1 MISTRSLHILPDIE
15 PLRRVCQAV
24 ATLDAVLSPEWE
36 FRYYTYQRSWDA
48 NQQLASMRDEMGDE
62 WFLLFSPAGAI
73 LKGYVPDSAMAE
85 TVHER
90 GAAWPGVLD
99 AVPPA
104 LGEILH
110 DPRLGGP
117 RATFCVWRQRQDKS
131 WYRGRVQFPSGPDPD
146 GSEHLMTV
154 LDGDPVSYTRW
165 AEQYYEIE
173 IPFIEVRRIY
183 MHRPMTEEM
192 ARALNPNTD
201 WGSLIDELQKIGYPT
216 APEPKT

>member
-36 FRYYTYQRSWDA
+36 FRYFTYQRSWDP
-48 NQQLASMRDEMGDE
+48 QKQLASMRDEMGDE
-62 WFLLFSPAGAI
+62 WFLLFSEEGAI
-73 LKGYVPDSAMAE
+73 LKGFVPDAVMAE
-85 TVHER
+85 SAIKR
-90 GAAWPGVLD
+90 GHPWPGILD
-99 AVPPA
+99 DVPPV

-110 DPRLGGP
+110 DPRLGGN
-117 RATFCVWRQRQDKS
+117 RATFCVWRQRSDKE
-131 WYRGRVQFPSGPDPD
+131 WRRGRIQFPPGPDPD
-146 GSEHLMTV
+146 GSEHLMAV

-183 MHRPMTEEM
+183 MHRPMTEDM

-216 APEPKT
+216 SPEPQI